1 MAFKEMFHIN
11 VSDRMGMMCLP
22 WGKEW
27 HWTHEDALVTLH
39 YKDKLILEE
48 MKRAVQTMEGDSVR
62 APFNTCHFSFEDS
75 SHWAVNTMD
84 NSERM
89 RTEAEDQDWEHL
101 NDVKIPSKTWDYVG
115 SRRRRSFSDNDDN
128 ASDEESTKSRQGEE

>member
-11 VSDRMGMMCLP
+11 VSDRMGTMCLS

-27 HWTHEDALVTLH
+27 HWTHENALVTLH
-39 YKDKLILEE
+39 HKDKLVLEE
-48 MKRAVQTMEGDSVR
+48 MERAVQTMEGDSVR
-62 APFNTCHFSFEDS
+62 APFNTCHFSLEGS

-101 NDVKIPSKTWDYVG
+101 HDVKIPSKTWDYVG
-115 SRRRRSFSDNDDN
+115 SRRRRLFSDNDDN